1 MSFVSYLKSS
11 GILDNRQFQSLSDK
25 AGLARMDTFEYL
37 LKTGEIEGRKFE
49 LEELAKLLE
58 GWGPEVNRTFVQVY
72 DTKGWQVNRNV
83 YKAAGGIN
91 ERIVERIL
99 PLVQEHTG
107 KNILIT
113 MRPSDE
119 GLLNQLDRWYAGIPY
134 LIGVCSEEMWQS
146 LYKLYVQPLLI
157 ESMATVLSE
166 TSDAGTVQN
175 AVNKDSEARRFY
187 RHLLNIGIEQGASDV
202 HFIPCSDRC
211 EVHFRIDGENTH
223 YTDIHKNVLSKLN
236 IILQN
241 DGHVSVKN
249 PREPIDGKVR
259 YSPSDGKVPGDE
271 IDLRISIIPS
281 KAGPDI
287 NVRYLSSRLF
297 TFEQLG
303 MSEDNIKMYKAL
315 LDLPS
320 GMIVQVGPTG
330 SGKSTTLYTGLAYVH
345 ESLRNVMTAEDPV
358 EILMDGVTQID
369 VDNEPNSPLKFS
381 DALKA
386 ALRHDPDVIVVGEL
400 RDKATAELAVRAS
413 NTGHLVLT
421 SLHTNDSIG
430 AFERL
435 INMGVDPYS
444 LGEVMVA
451 VMGQRLVRRLCPHCK
466 KAYEVGLKTMTA
478 RFYGLPNKEGSMT
491 FYAPGGCI
499 HCNNTGYKGR
509 VAINEVLVID
519 STIRN
524 FIQKHEVREV
534 FEQEL
539 RKRKF
544 NTMYSDGLQKAI
556 QGITSLDELK
566 KFAADTIAFKG

>member
-1 MSFVSYLKSS
+1 MSFISFLKNS
-11 GILDNRQFQSLSDK
+11 GILDNRQAQSLADK
-25 AGLARMDTFEYL
+25 AGLARLDTFEYL
-37 LKTGEIEGRKFE
+37 LKIGDVEGRKFGF
-49 LEELAKLLE
+49 EELVKLLTD
-58 GWGPEVNRTFVQVY
+58 WGPEVNKTFVQVH
-72 DTKGWQVNRNV
+72 DTKGWKVNCDV

-99 PLVQEHTG
+99 PLVQKSSG
-107 KNILIT
+107 KHILVT
-113 MRPSDE
+113 TRPSDE
-119 GLLNQLDRWYAGIPY
+119 GQLNQLDRWYAGVPY
-134 LIGVCSEEMWQS
+134 LIGVCSEEMWAS

-157 ESMATVLSE
+157 ESMAGQLS
-166 TSDAGTVQN
+166 SADAAGAKQN
-175 AVNKDSEARRFY
+175 DVNKDSEARRFY
-187 RHLLNIGIEQGASDV
+187 RHLLNIGIEQGASDI
-202 HFIPCSDRC
+202 HFIPTSTGC
-211 EVHFRIDGENTH
+211 EVHFRIDGHNSH
-223 YTDIHKNVLSKLN
+223 YTNIQKDVLDKICN
-236 IILQN
+236 ILKN

-259 YSPSDGKVPGDE
+259 YSPSDGKEEGDE
-271 IDLRISIIPS
+271 IDLRISLIPS
-281 KAGPDI
+281 KAGPDL

-297 TFEQLG
+297 TFQELG
-303 MSEDNIKMYKAL
+303 MSEENIRLYKAL

-320 GMIVQVGPTG
+320 GMVVQVGPTG
-330 SGKSTTLYTGLAYVH
+330 SGKSTTLYTGLAYIH

-358 EILMDGVTQID
+358 EILFDGVTQID

-435 INMGVDPYS
+435 INMGVDSYS
-444 LGEVMVA
+444 LGEVIAA

-466 KAYEVGLKTMTA
+466 QAYEVGLKTSTA
-478 RFYGLPNKEGSMT
+478 RFYGLPNQEGSMT
-491 FYAPGGCI
+491 FYRPGGCI

-509 VAINEVLVID
+509 IAINEVLVVD
-519 STIRN
+519 SVIRN
-524 FIQKHEVREV
+524 YIQKHEVRDV
-534 FEQEL
+534 FETEL

-544 NTMYSDGLQKAI
+544 RTMYSDGLQKAM
-556 QGITSLDELK
+556 QGVTSLDELK